1 MQTNQMLC
9 EKICETIGSLTELPE
24 DFTYDYPLFDQFD
37 GRPHLSLSSL
47 NALELVVLIYETWG
61 MSFAAMRD
69 DRLAGYVLVTQNSPT
84 KNAFREET
92 LNMLA
97 PTVTVSENYFL
108 KK

>member
-1 MQTNQMLC
+1 MQTDHMLC

-61 MSFAAMRD
+61 IDVPMEDIPGLVSVNAIAAYLADALACQTD
-69 DRLAGYVLVTQNSPT
+69 DDGGLS
-84 KNAFREET
+84 
-92 LNMLA
+92 
-97 PTVTVSENYFL
+97 
-108 KK
+108 